1 MFNLHIATLGPNFC
15 ALFGTLD
22 ELQMFARTDGAYHL
36 HISHF
41 ERYSTILKQCDQ
53 IGEFIGLWAT
63 FQSL

>member
-41 ERYSTILKQCDQ
+41 ERYSTI
-53 IGEFIGLWAT
+53 GT
-63 FQSL
+63 S